1 MSRVETHFG
10 KIKIL
15 ASGNKAVLDYIE
27 KNNLGDKI
35 KECKT
40 CGWSDE
46 IDFDVEDKNYIVL
59 HKDANYGEDAE
70 HILCKFI
77 IHKEFEEGDYIN
89 IMQQTSPDEFE
100 FFTQF
105 YNGGT
110 CLEETLSDEL
120 AHSER
125 TDTIRQKIDELE
137 KQMRENAED
146 FKNGKIDYEDLHN
159 CQYTLTN
166 EIEKLKEQL

>member
-1 MSRVETHFG
+1 MSNVETHFG

-15 ASGNKAVLDYIE
+15 ARGNKAVLDYIE
-27 KNNLGDKI
+27 RNNLDDKI
-35 KECKT
+35 
-40 CGWSDE
+40 SYLPDE
-46 IDFDVEDKNYIVL
+46 IDFDVKDKNYIIL
-59 HKDANYGEDAE
+59 HKDAKYGSDAE

-77 IHKEFEEGDYIN
+77 IHKEFDEGDYIN
-89 IMQQTSPDEFE
+89 IMQQTDPDEFE

-110 CLEETLSDEL
+110 CLEEMLSEEF

-125 TDTIRQKIDELE
+125 TDTIKQKIDELE

-159 CQYTLTN
+159 YQYTLIK
-166 EIEKLKEQL
+166 ELEKLKAQL